1 MSRRCS
7 RISAAAAWTRA
18 VKLQPDN
25 AALAREVAQLLLGSG
40 FLEEALTLYR
50 GMAQSA
56 GATTVADGTAQ
67 AAERLGAVLNNDP
80 GIGVLR
86 HADAGYETAIETAAR
101 AGLGL

>member
-1 MSRRCS
+1 
-7 RISAAAAWTRA
+7 
-18 VKLQPDN
+18 
-25 AALAREVAQLLLGSG
+25 
-40 FLEEALTLYR
+40 
-50 GMAQSA
+50 MAQSA

-67 AAERLGAVLNNDP
+67 AAERLGAVLTNDP